1 MRDKAKRDL
10 SHISIEIPK
19 SVTQVIKEKIRDMI
33 IHGDL
38 SLGQPIS
45 ENELSNI
52 LAVSKTPIREAFIL
66 LSHNKNLINIIPRSG
81 TFVFS
86 VTYKDIND
94 LIKMRVIL
102 EQGAIRE
109 AMEKNANNVIIELS
123 SILSKSAK
131 INAERDIQAYL
142 KLDHDFHYV
151 FVKYA
156 DNKYISQAHQLISAR
171 LLAIRYR
178 LDFTTE
184 YITNSNRGHATIL
197 DMLKN
202 NNVEGVCNFITH
214 HVSSGF
220 TERARKILSLSTQ

>member
-66 LSHNKNLINIIPRSG
+66 LSHNENLINIIPRSG

-102 EQGAIRE
+102 EQGC
-109 AMEKNANNVIIELS
+109 
-123 SILSKSAK
+123 
-131 INAERDIQAYL
+131 
-142 KLDHDFHYV
+142 
-151 FVKYA
+151 
-156 DNKYISQAHQLISAR
+156 
-171 LLAIRYR
+171 
-178 LDFTTE
+178 
-184 YITNSNRGHATIL
+184 NS
-197 DMLKN
+197 
-202 NNVEGVCNFITH
+202 
-214 HVSSGF
+214 
-220 TERARKILSLSTQ
+220 

>member
-66 LSHNKNLINIIPRSG
+66 LSHNENLINIIPRSG

-86 VTYKDIND
+86 VTDKDIND

-102 EQGAIRE
+102 EQGAISE
-109 AMEKNANNVIIELS
+109 AMEKNANNVIIELN
-123 SILSKSAK
+123 SIAK
-131 INAERDIQAYL
+131 INAERDTQAYL